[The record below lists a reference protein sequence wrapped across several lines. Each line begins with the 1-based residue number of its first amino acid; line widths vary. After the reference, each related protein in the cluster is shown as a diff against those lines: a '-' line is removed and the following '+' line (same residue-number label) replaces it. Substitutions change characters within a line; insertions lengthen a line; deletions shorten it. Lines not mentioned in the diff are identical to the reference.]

1 MNITQIFELSVPK
14 ELDQATVEERAS
26 NAMNFW
32 NNQFKEQLQKM
43 IFEQY
48 QMIGRTNLSFD
59 FIKGTL
65 NGLCLINDWFNL
77 QVGSVVNKNNNNVF
91 KEKSWVQ

>member
-1 MNITQIFELSVPK
+1 MDIQKVFELSENK
-14 ELDQATVEERAS
+14 ELSKETIEERAA

-43 IFEQY
+43 IFTQY
-48 QMIGRTNLSFD
+48 ENIGKTELSFD

-65 NGLCLINDWFNL
+65 NGLGLIEDWF
-77 QVGSVVNKNNNNVF
+77 VGQITIAKNNNDD
-91 KEKSWVQ
+91 E